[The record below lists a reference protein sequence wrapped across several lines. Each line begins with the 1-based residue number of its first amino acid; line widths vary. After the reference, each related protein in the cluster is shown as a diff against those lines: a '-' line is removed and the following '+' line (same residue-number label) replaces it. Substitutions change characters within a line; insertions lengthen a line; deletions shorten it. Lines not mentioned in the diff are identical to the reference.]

1 MIILNLP
8 TLIAIVVL
16 YLFEFPLGA
25 LMCRYVSVKRA
36 AVLNLILGILGV
48 RVFIIFGDTVS
59 VPPQYSV
66 IFLIMLPFYIYIPN
80 LIFYFKM
87 RSIRKRSSVEKE
99 KYFFKRNAGMAAI
112 LTVCHFPT
120 VTIAFYMSII
130 VVEY

>member
-8 TLIAIVVL
+8 TLIAIAVL
-16 YLFEFPLGA
+16 YLFEFPLGT

-36 AVLNLILGILGV
+36 TVSNLILGILGV
-48 RVFIIFGDTVS
+48 LVFIIFGDTVS

-80 LIFYFKM
+80 LIFYLKM
-87 RSIRKRSSVEKE
+87 RSICKQSGVEKE
-99 KYFFKRNAGMAAI
+99 KYFFKRNAVIAAI

-130 VVEY
+130 VVQY